1 MVSEIAGQ
9 MESTAHVGNA
19 RRYFTLLLLIMTS
32 TLSTLSDNL
41 FLPSLPHLPEYFHT
55 TREMV
60 KYTVSLSML
69 AYGSGLLF
77 FGPLSD
83 RFGRKPV
90 LVTAMSIFTVV
101 SFGCTVATSIGQLIA
116 ARMFQGVASGAEGVL
131 VMSILVDLFDTKGQ
145 VRANSMYRAACAV
158 PPIFA
163 PILGSYVYMYYGWQA
178 NFYLLAV
185 IALIVTTCLQV
196 FLRESSEKNRARD
209 PFKAVLMNY
218 GSLAG
223 ERTFLCLAVIMGAG
237 IGFLVIFHATTPF
250 VLFEVLHQ
258 KTQVFGYFQ
267 ACMMMTLISSYG
279 VTGVLVRRM
288 PITRVVV
295 GALLVALAGNILLIA
310 AALMG
315 ELTLLSFGVSV
326 MVIAFGS
333 APLLPAIPALVM
345 KATKVPTGQAAAML
359 LTITSILASTTA
371 VIEGRI
377 SDGSVW
383 SFVIVL
389 TAWPILALAAYWVG
403 VRGVVFANA

>member
-1 MVSEIAGQ
+1 MASNLTEPL
-9 MESTAHVGNA
+9 ESTMQDHTAK
-19 RRYFTLLLLIMTS
+19 RYFTLVLLIMTS

-77 FGPLSD
+77 FGPLSE

-90 LVTAMSIFTVV
+90 LVTAMAIFTAV

-116 ARMFQGVASGAEGVL
+116 ARVLQGVASGAEGVL
-131 VMSILVDLFDTKGQ
+131 VMSILVDLFDTRGQ
-145 VRANSMYRAACAV
+145 VRANSLYRAACAV

-163 PILGSYVYMYYGWQA
+163 PILGSYVYLHYGWQA
-178 NFYLLAV
+178 NFYLLAS
-185 IALIVTTCLQV
+185 IALVVTVCLQV
-196 FLRESSEKNRARD
+196 FLRESRSDQKPRES
-209 PFKAVLMNY
+209 FKAVLLNY
-218 GSLAG
+218 GRLAG
-223 ERTFLCLAVIMGAG
+223 ERSFLCLAVIMGAG
-237 IGFLVIFHATTPF
+237 IGFLVIFHMTTPF

-267 ACMMMTLISSYG
+267 ACMMLTLISSYG
-279 VTGVLVRRM
+279 VTGYLVRRM
-288 PITRVVV
+288 PITRVIV
-295 GALLVALAGNILLIA
+295 GALLVALVGNLLLIVA
-310 AALMG
+310 VSQS
-315 ELTLLSFGVSV
+315 ELTLLSFGIPV

-333 APLLPAIPALVM
+333 APLLPAVPALVM
-345 KATKVPTGQAAAML
+345 KATEVPTGQAAAML
-359 LTITSILASTTA
+359 LTITSILASMTA

-383 SFVIVL
+383 SYVIVL
-389 TAWPILALAAYWVG
+389 MAWPILALVAYWVG
-403 VRGVVFANA
+403 VRGRVFAKA

>member
-1 MVSEIAGQ
+1 MASEVAVQ
-9 MESTAHVGNA
+9 MESATHVGNA
-19 RRYFTLLLLIMTS
+19 RRYFTLVLLIMTS

-90 LVTAMSIFTVV
+90 LVTAMAIFTVV
-101 SFGCTVATSIGQLIA
+101 SFGCTIATSIGQLIA
-116 ARMFQGVASGAEGVL
+116 ARIFQGIASGAEGVL

-145 VRANSMYRAACAV
+145 VRANSLYRAACAI

-185 IALIVTTCLQV
+185 IALIVTVCLQV
-196 FLRESSEKNRARD
+196 FLRESRSDGRLRE
-209 PFKAVLMNY
+209 PFKAVLLNY
-218 GSLAG
+218 GRLAG

-250 VLFEVLHQ
+250 VLFEVLHE

-267 ACMMMTLISSYG
+267 ACMMLTLISSYG

-288 PITRVVV
+288 PTTRVVL
-295 GALLVALAGNILLIA
+295 GALLVALAGNLMLIA
-310 AALMG
+310 AASWG
-315 ELTLLSFGVSV
+315 ELTLLSFGIPV

-345 KATKVPTGQAAAML
+345 KATEVPTGQAAAML

-389 TAWPILALAAYWVG
+389 TAWPILALLAYWVG
-403 VRGVVFANA
+403 VRGRVFADA